1 VQYSLNGGV
10 SWLNYTGAVDLSGN
24 VAITGLTGGQ
34 AYVFRARTSNFFGA
48 SAWSAASSSVTFLA
62 ATAPSAI
69 STVTS
74 TPGANAGSIDLSW
87 TAPAAN
93 GSAITDYVVEYS
105 SDGGVTW
112 TTFVHTPSTATTITI
127 TGLTAGTQYQF
138 RVKAVN
144 SVGSAAASAN
154 TAPVT
159 PAAAASSSMSE
170 MTSFIGSLKPGA
182 QVNAADGKL
191 TISGDNMNMVNKLFM
206 NSVEAQIT
214 FRTSISL
221 TVAIPATVI
230 GWVDVEFVMSNS
242 KITFQ
247 NFVYITKV
255 KTQISRLGLGYQAV
269 KSRVSTSGYK
279 ANSLVRLAKQTPNFA
294 LAKSAT
300 CIGFVGKGM
309 SQREAMARA
318 RHSCE
323 QLTLRYPNLV
333 TELAITKS
341 ILRAHVLVL
350 FKY

>member
-1 VQYSLNGGV
+1 V
-10 SWLNYTGAVDLSGN
+10 
-24 VAITGLTGGQ
+24 I
-34 AYVFRARTSNFFGA
+34 
-48 SAWSAASSSVTFLA
+48 
-62 ATAPSAI
+62 
-69 STVTS
+69 
-74 TPGANAGSIDLSW
+74 
-87 TAPAAN
+87 
-93 GSAITDYVVEYS
+93 EYS

-112 TTFVHTPSTATTITI
+112 TTFVHTPSTATTITV
-127 TGLTAGTQYQF
+127 TGLTAGAQYQF

-159 PAAAASSSMSE
+159 AAAAASSSSSISE
-170 MTSFIGSLKPGA
+170 VTSFIGSLKPGE

-191 TISGDNMNMVNKLFM
+191 TITGDNMNMVNKLFM

-214 FRTSISL
+214 FRTSISV

-247 NFVYITKV
+247 NFVYITKE

-269 KSRVSTSGYK
+269 KSKVSTSGYK

-300 CIGFVGKGM
+300 CIGFVGRGM